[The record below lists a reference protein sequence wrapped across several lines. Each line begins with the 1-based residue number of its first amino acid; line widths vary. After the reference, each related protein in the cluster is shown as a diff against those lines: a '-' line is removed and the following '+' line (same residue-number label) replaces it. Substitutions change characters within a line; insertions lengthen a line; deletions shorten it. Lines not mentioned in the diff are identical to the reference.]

1 MEAYKW
7 TSNIW
12 TGNYYC
18 HVDDDITL
26 WRMAGNAP
34 HMYWATAFAMPDSP
48 RTGAYKAPKAAIKAL
63 RKMIQ
68 KGNASREVSDA
79 TV

>member
-1 MEAYKW
+1 MKAYQW

-18 HVDDDITL
+18 RVDNDITL
-26 WRMAGNAP
+26 WRMAGKAP

-48 RTGAYKAPKAAIKAL
+48 RTGAYKSPKAAIAAIKKL
-63 RKMIQ
+63 MR
-68 KGNASREVSDA
+68 
-79 TV
+79 TP